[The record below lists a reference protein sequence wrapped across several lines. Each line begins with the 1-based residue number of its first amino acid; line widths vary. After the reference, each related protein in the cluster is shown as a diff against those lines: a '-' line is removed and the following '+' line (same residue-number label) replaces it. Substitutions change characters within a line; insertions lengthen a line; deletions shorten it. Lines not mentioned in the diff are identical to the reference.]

1 MEHQAAPHGHEA
13 SVHTR
18 ERILDAAET
27 LFAEHGF
34 GATSVRDI
42 TAAAGVNVA
51 AINYHFG
58 GKDSL
63 YREVVLRRLRQLRDA
78 RIAAIR
84 EALASDSRHGRLE
97 HLLRTYARTALAPVL
112 AGPEERA
119 VVDLLTREMTEMRLP
134 AGEGHVELMREVDA
148 ELGAALRQVVPGLDE
163 TAAVIAVHT
172 MQFQLYGLFQA
183 ARCQGTLPERSA
195 YGMPFA
201 NAVEAIVRFTAVGIR
216 GTAGEGDA

>member
-1 MEHQAAPHGHEA
+1 MEHQAASHGHEV

-27 LFAEHGF
+27 LFARNGF

-78 RIAAIR
+78 RLAAIR
-84 EALASDSRHGRLE
+84 AALASEARGGRLE
-97 HLLRTYARTALAPVL
+97 HLLRSYARTALAPVL

-148 ELGAALRQVVPGLDE
+148 ELSAALRRVEPGVDE
-163 TAAVIAVHT
+163 PTAVIAVHAI
-172 MQFQLYGLFQA
+172 QFQLYGLFQA

-195 YGMPFA
+195 YGIPFA
-201 NAVEAIVRFTAVGIR
+201 DAVEAIVRFTAAGIR
-216 GTAGEGDA
+216 GAAGEGNA